1 MTGGREKENEM
12 HDQCSLQKLK
22 YIHTGN
28 SHFIRT
34 SKQKDI
40 NTCAHTRDGGGVRG
54 SKGANTSMKRKASPA
69 TWKEVSGCGDMI
81 TSTSAPEG

>member
-12 HDQCSLQKLK
+12 LDQRSLQKLK

-28 SHFIRT
+28 SHFIR
-34 SKQKDI
+34 
-40 NTCAHTRDGGGVRG
+40 
-54 SKGANTSMKRKASPA
+54 TSMKRKASPA

-81 TSTSAPEG
+81 TSTAAPEG